1 MGIPILSV
9 RDDQGNIIPIP
20 AIQGRDGVDGKDGKD
35 GKDGAAGPNLINME
49 TPTPISGILMGA
61 YGHVQNAIENINYL
75 GPSAVTTD
83 AVYINLLDGHVVAS
97 AVIFKARSEK
107 WLVFGGINLDVTQA
121 TNGAVS
127 DVTKMIYP
135 PSGYSFAAGQ
145 IITAYH
151 INTSGAVTSI
161 PLLESTTEYF
171 SVTTYTGGI
180 TDGTVCIPAFMVQLT
195 Q

>member
-20 AIQGRDGVDGKDGKD
+20 AIQGRDGVDG
-35 GKDGAAGPNLINME
+35 APGPNLINTE
-49 TPTPISGILMGA
+49 TSTPISGILMGA

-83 AVYINLLDGHVVAS
+83 TVNISLLDGGVVKPATILRTRGE
-97 AVIFKARSEK
+97 VWLIFNGA
-107 WLVFGGINLDVTQA
+107 NLDPSSASSGVI
-121 TNGAVS
+121 S

-161 PLLESTTEYF
+161 PLLESTTAYF
-171 SVTTYTGGI
+171 SVSTYTGGI

-195 Q
+195 QSTQ

>member
-35 GKDGAAGPNLINME
+35 GAAGPNLINAD
-49 TPTPISGILMGA
+49 TLTPISGILMGS
-61 YGHVQNAIENINYL
+61 YGHVEVALENINYL

-83 AVYINLLDGHVVAS
+83 TVNIGLLDGHATAR

-107 WLVFGGINLDVTQA
+107 WLVFGGVNLDVTQA
-121 TNGAVS
+121 TNGVIS

-161 PLLESTTEYF
+161 PLLESTTAYF

-180 TDGTVCIPAFMVQLT
+180 TDGTVCVPAFMVQLT

>member
-20 AIQGRDGVDGKDGKD
+20 AIQGRDGVDGAP
-35 GKDGAAGPNLINME
+35 GAPGPNLINME

-83 AVYINLLDGHVVAS
+83 TVYINLLDGHVVAS

-121 TNGAVS
+121 TNGVVS

-135 PSGYSFAAGQ
+135 PSRYSFAAGQ

>member
-1 MGIPILSV
+1 MGTPILSV

-20 AIQGRDGVDGKDGKD
+20 AIQGRDGID
-35 GKDGAAGPNLINME
+35 GKDGAPGPNLINMD

-83 AVYINLLDGHVVAS
+83 TVNISLLDGGIVKPATVLKTRGE
-97 AVIFKARSEK
+97 VWLIFNGA
-107 WLVFGGINLDVTQA
+107 NLDPSRA
-121 TNGAVS
+121 TGGVIS
-127 DVTKMIYP
+127 DVTKVIKP
-135 PSGYSFAAGQ
+135 PSGYSFVTGQ
-145 IITAYH
+145 IITAFH
-151 INTSGAVTSI
+151 VNTSGAVTSI

-171 SVTTYTGGI
+171 FVTTYTGGI
-180 TDGTVCIPAFMVQLT
+180 TDGTVCVPAFMVQLT